1 MSERRI
7 QRLNS
12 LLKEVISDVIAKEV
26 KNRSLPQ
33 FITITRVEITKD
45 LRHAKVYI
53 SVIGDEKIKHEAVAT
68 LQSAAGFIAIH
79 ASKQVVM
86 RFFPELRFVLD
97 DSIDKQI
104 RIETLISEIQAER
117 RTRDINESTKP

>member
-1 MSERRI
+1 MSERRV

-12 LLKEVISDVIAKEV
+12 LLKEVLSDVIRKDV
-26 KNRSLPQ
+26 KNSALPQ
-33 FITITRVEITKD
+33 FITITAVEITKD
-45 LRHAKVYI
+45 LRHAKVFV
-53 SVIGDEKIKHEAVAT
+53 SVIGDEKLKQEALST
-68 LQSAAGFIAIH
+68 LQSAAGFIAIQ

-86 RFFPELRFVLD
+86 RYFPELLFVRD

-117 RTRDINESTKP
+117 RGRESHDHANS